1 MGNRE
6 FPFCCFKISVCMLSE
21 IVTIVSLTIV
31 VQCNSQSIGMTSFNT
46 ILSSPERAFIETSL
60 YNVILLM
67 HNTEF

>member
-6 FPFCCFKISVCMLSE
+6 FPFCCFKISVCMLLE
-21 IVTIVSLTIV
+21 IVNIVSLTIGI
-31 VQCNSQSIGMTSFNT
+31 QCNSQSIGMTSFNT